1 MSYSDPELRRKV
13 TKILRKQAAM
23 SGGAYSGGAY
33 SGGAYSVGDFSDI
46 LNSIGS
52 VAQTA
57 MKFAPLLGLGKKNKK
72 GKKGGASL
80 LGGPGSIR
88 QYELAAG
95 LSGGSFLDDIPGI
108 GQIAG
113 LLGLGMSGGKRKKV
127 SGGKRAPTKR
137 NLIVKQVM
145 QQQGMSLP
153 QASHYVKVNGLA

>member
-1 MSYSDPELRRKV
+1 MSYSEDQLRRRV
-13 TKILRKQAAM
+13 TQILRKRAAENTPM

-33 SGGAYSVGDFSDI
+33 SGGDFSDI

-57 MKFAPLLGLGKKNKK
+57 MKFAPLLGLGKQGKK
-72 GKKGGASL
+72 GKKKGGASL
-80 LGGPGSIR
+80 LGGPGSTR

-108 GQIAG
+108 GQIAS

-137 NLIVKQVM
+137 NLLVRQVM
-145 QQQGMSLP
+145 QQQGLSLP
-153 QASHYVKVNGLA
+153 QASHYVKVHGLA